1 MPRMLTFKGKTGN
14 PVRDVCAYCGLE
26 FNIGEHVIRTN
37 KRYYHASCFE
47 KLLH

>member
-1 MPRMLTFKGKTGN
+1 MPRELVFRGKTDN
-14 PVRDVCAYCGLE
+14 PNRDVCSFCGKE
-26 FNIGEHVIRTN
+26 FNVGEHVIRTS